1 MQHWNRMP
9 DALKEQVFNR
19 LEELA
24 AVANLSMEDR
34 IAYDKALDRYRV
46 SRIVEEDARRAS
58 HCPQPESA
66 GTDIR
71 TDSSRYRTFCQGNR
85 LAIENRQNQRIMGR
99 YLIIGLK
106 LEACVYKDR
115 INKYVSE
122 RRTKTD
128 ILAELENT
136 LRLGSEYDR
145 KEEEDCYT
153 YSLKQEICD
162 KELLSFL
169 KCFYDLRYIGE
180 NRESD
185 TVMEKLSALSPQ
197 ERLNLLEQ
205 KRFECFQE
213 DEKTHYCYLDN
224 CGWFEIP
231 VYTRKI
237 VLSMD
242 GKIIMEC
249 YNEILDFFRRCIAKQ
264 LEDFRL
270 TKALDVYL
278 SD

>member
-1 MQHWNRMP
+1 
-9 DALKEQVFNR
+9 
-19 LEELA
+19 
-24 AVANLSMEDR
+24 
-34 IAYDKALDRYRV
+34 
-46 SRIVEEDARRAS
+46 
-58 HCPQPESA
+58 
-66 GTDIR
+66 
-71 TDSSRYRTFCQGNR
+71 
-85 LAIENRQNQRIMGR
+85 MGR

-136 LRLGSEYDR
+136 FRLGSEYDR

-169 KCFYDLRYIGE
+169 KRFYDLRYIGE

>member
-1 MQHWNRMP
+1 
-9 DALKEQVFNR
+9 
-19 LEELA
+19 
-24 AVANLSMEDR
+24 
-34 IAYDKALDRYRV
+34 
-46 SRIVEEDARRAS
+46 
-58 HCPQPESA
+58 
-66 GTDIR
+66 
-71 TDSSRYRTFCQGNR
+71 
-85 LAIENRQNQRIMGR
+85 MGQ

-115 INKYVSE
+115 INKHVSE
-122 RRTKTD
+122 RRTKAD
-128 ILAELENT
+128 ILAELEDT

-145 KEEEDCYT
+145 KEEEDRYT

-162 KELLSFL
+162 KELLPFL
-169 KCFYDLRYIGE
+169 KHFYDLRYNGA

-185 TVMEKLSALSPQ
+185 VVLEKLSALSPQ
-197 ERLNLLEQ
+197 ERLNLLELKQ
-205 KRFECFQE
+205 FECFQE

-237 VLSMD
+237 LLSMD
-242 GKIIMEC
+242 GKIIMEY
-249 YNEILDFFRRCIAKQ
+249 YNGILDFFRRCITKQ

-270 TKALDVYL
+270 AKALDVYL